1 MDLPIKNGGS
11 FHSYVSLPEGI
22 IKYGDVLQHVPLNQ
36 RDSRH
41 LRIVVSRISG
51 PAAVWWYCS
60 SGTQPVESS
69 NGGIEVT
76 LGKHPWPGLSIG
88 SIRKLYAKK
97 NTLSSLFLCTKLSK
111 NIFPTMYCL
120 DIFERPYILKGLA
133 KRLCD
138 LYCSK
143 RQTKVNFQT
152 ARVWLVVPSHPV
164 VGPASNS
171 LNDHSGVNLRFGLQ
185 AVHLVNIDIGG
196 PINTHKWDKCIQM
209 QRSLRTILCSTTVLN
224 RLTQK
229 SPHLQLYHWWVLSRR
244 EY

>member
-97 NTLSSLFLCTKLSK
+97 TPFLRCFCVQSCQKTYFLPCT
-111 NIFPTMYCL
+111 
-120 DIFERPYILKGLA
+120 
-133 KRLCD
+133 
-138 LYCSK
+138 
-143 RQTKVNFQT
+143 V
-152 ARVWLVVPSHPV
+152 
-164 VGPASNS
+164 
-171 LNDHSGVNLRFGLQ
+171 
-185 AVHLVNIDIGG
+185 
-196 PINTHKWDKCIQM
+196 
-209 QRSLRTILCSTTVLN
+209 
-224 RLTQK
+224 
-229 SPHLQLYHWWVLSRR
+229 
-244 EY
+244 